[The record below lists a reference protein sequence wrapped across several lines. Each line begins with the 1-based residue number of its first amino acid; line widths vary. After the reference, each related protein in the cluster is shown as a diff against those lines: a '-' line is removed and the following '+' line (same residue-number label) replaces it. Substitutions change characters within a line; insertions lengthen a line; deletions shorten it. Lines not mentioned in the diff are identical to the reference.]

1 VIQGFH
7 GNDGERDFPC
17 NTILIAGFLGA
28 GKTTLLRN
36 ILQWPGDLSKTAV
49 LVNEFGRIGI
59 DGELLKGFT
68 SPVYELT
75 NGCICCSIQG
85 DLLRTVDE
93 ILNRL
98 HPLRLLIE
106 ATGVADPQEIAG
118 FLGRP
123 RIRERIGK
131 PTIVTVLSG
140 DFWEGREF
148 FGPLYYNQIK
158 AADVLLFNKV
168 DLVPQEDVPRY
179 LEEIRGFNPSCIMVP
194 THHCRIEPDILWS
207 LGPRDREAQ
216 TFHMLQDHSDHESAQ
231 GMGFLT
237 FSFEESIPFRPD
249 CFRRFVEELPIKLYR
264 LKGFA
269 LLGDERFF
277 LNHAGGRT
285 EWSEVQEAGPTRL
298 AFVGW
303 DVKEEDIL
311 DTLQACLDRAHPSC
325 DGRGEEGKEVIF
337 DSLRPR

>member
-1 VIQGFH
+1 MIQGFH
-7 GNDGERDFPC
+7 RNERERTPPC
-17 NTILIAGFLGA
+17 STVLIAGFLGA
-28 GKTTLLRN
+28 GKTTLLKN
-36 ILQWPGDLSKTAV
+36 ILHWPGDLSKTAV

-68 SPVYELT
+68 TPVYELT

-93 ILNRL
+93 ILDRF

-106 ATGVADPQEIAG
+106 ATGVADPLEIVG
-118 FLGRP
+118 FLNTP

-131 PTIVTVLSG
+131 PAIVTVLAG

-168 DLVPQEDVPRY
+168 DLVPEEDVPRF
-179 LEEIRGFNPSCIMVP
+179 LEEIRGFNPSCIMMP
-194 THHCRIEPDILWS
+194 THHCRIEPDTLWS
-207 LGPRDREAQ
+207 LGPGDRKEQ
-216 TFHMLQDHSDHESAQ
+216 PVHVLQDHSDHESAQ
-231 GMGFLT
+231 DMGFLT
-237 FSFEESIPFRPD
+237 FSYEETIPFRPD
-249 CFRRFVEELPIKLYR
+249 CFRRFVEELPINLYR

-269 LLGDERFF
+269 LLGNQRFF

-285 EWSEVQEAGPTRL
+285 EWSEVQEGGLTRL

-311 DTLQACLDRAHPSC
+311 NTLQACLDRAHPS
-325 DGRGEEGKEVIF
+325 GEGKGGK
-337 DSLRPR
+337 